1 MPRTPIAFE
10 SVQVISTTELT
21 MRCRVQSKVIVV
33 GNLQVLSGTTVRNVG
48 DVGRLVLPR
57 WAVHDLGLTEP
68 APE

>member
-1 MPRTPIAFE
+1 MPETPIVFE
-10 SVQVISTTELT
+10 SVQVISTTDLT
-21 MRCRVQSKVIVV
+21 MRCRVQGKVVIIGSV
-33 GNLQVLSGTTVRNVG
+33 QALSGTTVRGVG